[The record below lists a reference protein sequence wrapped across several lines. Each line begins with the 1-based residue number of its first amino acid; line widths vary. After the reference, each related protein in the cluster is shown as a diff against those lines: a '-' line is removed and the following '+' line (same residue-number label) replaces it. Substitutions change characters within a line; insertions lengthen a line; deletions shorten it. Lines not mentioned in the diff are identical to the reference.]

1 MSIEQGLEL
10 LKTISTNQNMKDFIH
25 TYEEGNPVFDGIAIL
40 PLKKRH
46 IVTENIDDKGTR
58 DADIRIV
65 GKMRALFPYVANFR
79 YEDEE
84 DNTGYYKR
92 WFLTQFPVA
101 FSIENLKHLH
111 NNKPEN
117 HQEEEFFF
125 TEMNYQED
133 SFIKVHLSKEKREG
147 ERLSIGYKDID
158 DAAFYEFRKLL
169 FDGDYLIICKL
180 FQEAKYIFLG
190 AKEKDF
196 EGTTVDYNK
205 PQVYLYENDKR
216 KHYTVFSVEN
226 IKEILVPNEFSP
238 SKEEETTEQ
247 TAEEIHS
254 VNEQK
259 EANFATEV
267 PLPKQWLLSGAPGT
281 GKSFKL
287 KSESEKHFKKE
298 NIHRVTFHSSYSY
311 GQFIGAF
318 KPKHTIEGK
327 VSYGF
332 QLGTLSKVLIKALEN
347 PLENYVLI
355 VEEMNRGNA
364 NEIFGDL
371 LQLLDRDNTGK
382 SIYPIDANED
392 LSFYLKQ
399 NHPTVSER
407 LFLPSNLYIWGTMNH
422 SDQHTF
428 PIDSA
433 FFRRWEHEHIGVN
446 ENEEAVSSFKVELP
460 LREEG
465 IHWNTLRKQI
475 NNELSK
481 LPFVKEDQLI
491 GPFFIK
497 KEYITEEEF
506 FSQVVLYLKENV
518 LKDFATQLLRS
529 NRTSELKRLYREEG
543 GEVFHFKIA

>member
-1 MSIEQGLEL
+1 MNLEKGLEVL
-10 LKTISTNQNMKDFIH
+10 QIILDNQNNQEFKHI
-25 TYEEGNPVFDGIAIL
+25 YPVGNPIFDAIAIK

-46 IVTENIDDKGTR
+46 IVPENIDDKGTR
-58 DADIRIV
+58 DADIRIE
-65 GKMRALFPYVANFR
+65 GKMRTLFPYVENFR

-84 DNTGYYKR
+84 DNTGHYKR

-101 FSIENLKHLH
+101 FSMDNLNHLH
-111 NNKPEN
+111 KKKPTD
-117 HQEEEFFF
+117 HQEEGFFF
-125 TEMNYQED
+125 THENYRED

-158 DAAFYEFRKLL
+158 DPAFYEFRKLL
-169 FDGDYLIICKL
+169 FEDDYLIICKL
-180 FQEAKYIFLG
+180 FQQPKYIFLG
-190 AKEKDF
+190 AKEEDF
-196 EGTTVDYNK
+196 TGVNMDYQK
-205 PQVYLYENDKR
+205 PLVFLYENDKR

-226 IKEILVPNEFSP
+226 LKEFAIP
-238 SKEEETTEQ
+238 SYKESSEEDTKQSSETQ
-247 TAEEIHS
+247 DDQGKNVTAEE
-254 VNEQK
+254 
-259 EANFATEV
+259 V
-267 PLPKQWLLSGAPGT
+267 PHPKQWLLSGAPGT
-281 GKSFKL
+281 GKSYKL
-287 KSESEKHFKKE
+287 KSESEKYFKKE

-318 KPKHTIEGK
+318 KPKHSAEGK
-327 VSYGF
+327 VSYGY
-332 QLGTLSKVLIKALEN
+332 QLGTLMKVLIKALEN
-347 PLENYVLI
+347 PQENYVLI
-355 VEEMNRGNA
+355 AEELNRGNA
-364 NEIFGDL
+364 NEIFGDF
-371 LQLLDRDNTGK
+371 LQLLDRDGSGK
-382 SIYPIDANED
+382 SVYPIDANED
-392 LSFYLKQ
+392 LAYYLEQ
-399 NHPTVSER
+399 NHPGLPER
-407 LFLPSNLYIWGTMNH
+407 LILPNNLYIWGTMNH

-433 FFRRWEHEHIGVN
+433 FFRRWEHDHIGVN
-446 ENEEAVSSFKVELP
+446 ENEEAVSTFKVELP
-460 LREEG
+460 NNEP

-497 KEYITEEEF
+497 KEYITEDEF